1 MVLEVKR
8 LPLNSEKEKI
18 SGGSKMFCDFGGGTL
33 LDLFL
38 DSVPIAAGTEDIE
51 TMFGKKGLAKLEDT
65 DINIHTF
72 NFNDTERFVKVV

>member
-8 LPLNSEKEKI
+8 PSLNSEKEKI
-18 SGGSKMFCDFGGGTL
+18 SGGSKSKMFCDFGGGTL

-51 TMFGKKGLAKLEDT
+51 TMFGMEST
-65 DINIHTF
+65 DAN
-72 NFNDTERFVKVV
+72 NDQSDDSSVDSSETI

>member
-8 LPLNSEKEKI
+8 SSLNSEKEKI

-51 TMFGKKGLAKLEDT
+51 TMFGMEST
-65 DINIHTF
+65 DSN
-72 NFNDTERFVKVV
+72 NDQSDDSSADSSETV

>member
-51 TMFGKKGLAKLEDT
+51 TMFGMEST
-65 DINIHTF
+65 DS
-72 NFNDTERFVKVV
+72 NDEQSDDSSVDSSETV

>member
-51 TMFGKKGLAKLEDT
+51 TMFGMEST
-65 DINIHTF
+65 DS
-72 NFNDTERFVKVV
+72 NDDQSDDSSVDSSETV